1 MDLVR
6 EVGADEVIDYT
17 VADYT
22 RDGPRYDWI
31 LDIAGNHSLLECRRA
46 LKPRGVYVLVGGPT
60 SRILAALVLGPVIS
74 LAGNRKLGLQMGWK
88 PFKQEDVAT
97 LRELTRPEDR
107 RSSTDGTG
115 ADAGSRGAA
124 VSSRAARRGGRSS
137 SPSDGRSTLP
147 LGLGDHLIVRR
158 CRLAERRREKPGA
171 PQKDP

>member
-60 SRILAALVLGPVIS
+60 SRILAAMVIGPLVS
-74 LAGNRKLGLQMGWK
+74 LVGDKKTGIQWGWK
-88 PFKQEDVAT
+88 PFKQEDVAI
-97 LRELTRPEDR
+97 LRELIEAGKIKPVIDR
-107 RSSTDGTG
+107 RYEL
-115 ADAGSRGAA
+115 AQVPDALRYLESGEARGK
-124 VSSRAARRGGRSS
+124 
-137 SPSDGRSTLP
+137 
-147 LGLGDHLIVRR
+147 IVITI
-158 CRLAERRREKPGA
+158 
-171 PQKDP
+171 